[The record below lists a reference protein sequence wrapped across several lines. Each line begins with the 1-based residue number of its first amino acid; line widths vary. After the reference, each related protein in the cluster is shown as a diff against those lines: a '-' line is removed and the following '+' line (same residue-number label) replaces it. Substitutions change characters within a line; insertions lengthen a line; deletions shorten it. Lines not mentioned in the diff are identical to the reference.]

1 MVGRAGRADTS
12 RVHVETL
19 SPDLVR
25 TVDDIDLPPVGGEVV
40 ANAERR
46 DSYPIVV
53 TRSPEDTIERLL
65 QAVGDRRVAVIT
77 DERVAELYGPLV
89 LGALRKAGV
98 RPEVAAV
105 PAGERHKTLTQA
117 VELLDWLTGT
127 QIGRRDLVCC
137 LGGGVVI
144 DMGGWVAASY
154 MRGVPYVV
162 LPRP

>member
-1 MVGRAGRADTS
+1 M
-12 RVHVETL
+12 
-19 SPDLVR
+19 
-25 TVDDIDLPPVGGEVV
+25 
-40 ANAERR
+40 
-46 DSYPIVV
+46 
-53 TRSPEDTIERLL
+53 
-65 QAVGDRRVAVIT
+65 
-77 DERVAELYGPLV
+77 

-144 DMGGWVAASY
+144 DMGGWGGSS
-154 MRGVPYVV
+154 RSSC
-162 LPRP
+162 RPWP